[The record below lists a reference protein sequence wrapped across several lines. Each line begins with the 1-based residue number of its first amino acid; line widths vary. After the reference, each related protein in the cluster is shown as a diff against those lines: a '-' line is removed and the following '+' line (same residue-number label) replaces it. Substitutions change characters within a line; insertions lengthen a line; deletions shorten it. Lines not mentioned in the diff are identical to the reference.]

1 MQTKLSKQQ
10 IDDIR
15 QRNNRLLAGIDLSE
29 AALAKAPKVSQSAR
43 ESFQKAASKAIAEA
57 RAKGLFQTI

>member
-1 MQTKLSKQQ
+1 MQNKLSKQE

-15 QRNNRLLAGIDLSE
+15 QRNSQLLAGIDLSE
-29 AALAKAPKVSQSAR
+29 AALARKPKVTQAAR
-43 ESFQKAASKAIAEA
+43 EAFRKAATKAISEA